1 MFGNVIDFSDKIS
14 VTRFSIS
21 IFFFPFCESLL
32 HCLTLKWFQVR
43 IMICLEQLIS

>member
-21 IFFFPFCESLL
+21 IFFFLS
-32 HCLTLKWFQVR
+32 VR
-43 IMICLEQLIS
+43 AFFTA